1 MTPPP
6 PARLSMTTCCPSDSV
21 RRLPMTRAIRS
32 TPPPGGNGT
41 SSLSGRDGYSAVAA
55 VAHAAKVSDAASRR
69 RFHCIVLEYQQ
80 ISRTS
85 GGLQPRGRDSASMT
99 EQVYAHAAVMT
110 GQPHSGHSPAGCPV
124 EETLCPVVA
133 HEWVNDEYKH
143 LVVKATPKALA
154 AQPGQF
160 FHLLC
165 PSPDEGEV
173 WFRRPQ
179 SVYRVARSTG
189 RVEFLYKV
197 AGRGTKGL
205 TSLEP
210 GDTLNMLGP
219 LGVGFKL
226 EPQWKNVVVLG
237 RGVGLATMAPIS
249 QLAGERGV
257 RVTAILSA
265 RSEELAMA
273 ADLFETVGTVIK
285 VLDTDGTSAVE
296 NVEAILRRLIA
307 ERKADAF
314 FTCGSNRLMQLMKRL
329 GKAHGIPAQM
339 AMEQIMACGLGP
351 CYICVRTFEVNGKL
365 EMRRVCV
372 EGPVFDLQEC
382 LGW

>member
-1 MTPPP
+1 
-6 PARLSMTTCCPSDSV
+6 
-21 RRLPMTRAIRS
+21 
-32 TPPPGGNGT
+32 
-41 SSLSGRDGYSAVAA
+41 
-55 VAHAAKVSDAASRR
+55 
-69 RFHCIVLEYQQ
+69 
-80 ISRTS
+80 
-85 GGLQPRGRDSASMT
+85 MT
-99 EQVYAHAAVMT
+99 EQAYAHAAAIT
-110 GQPHSGHSPAGCPV
+110 GRPGSGHSPAECPA

-133 HEWVNDEYKH
+133 HEWVNEEYKH

-189 RVEFLYKV
+189 RIEFLYKI
-197 AGRGTKGL
+197 AGRGTRGL
-205 TSLEP
+205 ASLEP

-219 LGVGFKL
+219 LGVGFRL
-226 EPQWKNVVVLG
+226 EPHWKNVVVLG

-329 GKAHGIPAQM
+329 GKQHNIPGQM

>member
-1 MTPPP
+1 MLNHSY
-6 PARLSMTTCCPSDSV
+6 AS
-21 RRLPMTRAIRS
+21 
-32 TPPPGGNGT
+32 
-41 SSLSGRDGYSAVAA
+41 SAVE
-55 VAHAAKVSDAASRR
+55 VGKPG
-69 RFHCIVLEYQQ
+69 
-80 ISRTS
+80 T
-85 GGLQPRGRDSASMT
+85 
-99 EQVYAHAAVMT
+99 
-110 GQPHSGHSPAGCPV
+110 GHSPDACPV
-124 EETLCPVVA
+124 EETACPVVA

-160 FHLLC
+160 FHLIC

-179 SVYRVARSTG
+179 SVYRVARSSG
-189 RVEFLYKV
+189 RLEFLYKV
-197 AGRGTKGL
+197 VGRGTKGL
-205 TSLEP
+205 ASLEP

-219 LGVGFKL
+219 LGIGFKL
-226 EPQWKNVVVLG
+226 EPGWKNVVVLG

-273 ADLFETVGTVIK
+273 ADLFESVGTVIK

-296 NVEAILRRLIA
+296 NVEAILKRLIA
-307 ERKADAF
+307 EHKADAF

-329 GKAHGIPAQM
+329 GKEHGIPGQM

-351 CYICVRTFEVNGKL
+351 CYICVRTFEVNGKQ